1 MKRLIP
7 LIFLLAGPAYADLS
21 HSITTSTQ
29 LTVNGAYT
37 DSSRIGSTYAVSGSN
52 IKVAT
57 DAHFGKLTA
66 GTATAAATLDV
77 GAYDVNTAGSAFS
90 FSETW
95 TQGDVVN
102 PIGTGVDV
110 TSGVVAD
117 MPAYGETLTM
127 SGGVAG
133 NLAGTALSSGIVT
146 VVAGGAGTSAI
157 GSVVTNLTIK

>member
-7 LIFLLAGPAYADLS
+7 LLFLLAGPAYADLS

-37 DSSRIGSTYAVSGSN
+37 DASRIGSTYAVSGSN

-57 DAHFGKLTA
+57 DQHFGKLTA
-66 GTATAAATLDV
+66 GTATTAATLDV
-77 GAYDVNTAGSAFS
+77 GAYDVNTVGSAFS

-95 TQGDVVN
+95 TQGDATAA
-102 PIGTGVDV
+102 IGTGVDV

-133 NLAGTALSSGIVT
+133 SLAGTVVSSGIAT